1 MKTRKIIIC
10 IIYFV
15 LIAFCVITYFN
26 EIVGFLKKVVN
37 FFASLGTAEVLITI
51 ALIAIC
57 VYIYF
62 DCKKLDKRL
71 DDDIKWFEKRYGHK

>member
-1 MKTRKIIIC
+1 MKPI
-10 IIYFV
+10 
-15 LIAFCVITYFN
+15 LD
-26 EIVGFLKKVVN
+26 

-51 ALIAIC
+51 ALIAIS

-71 DDDIKWFEKRYGHK
+71 DDDIKLFKEKYNK

>member
-1 MKTRKIIIC
+1 MKPI
-10 IIYFV
+10 
-15 LIAFCVITYFN
+15 LD
-26 EIVGFLKKVVN
+26 

-51 ALIAIC
+51 ALIAIS

-71 DDDIKWFEKRYGHK
+71 DDDIKWFEKRYGQKK